1 MYNNFGRDSKRSG
14 SVFIID
20 MDNRDYEVLI
30 SKYYDLDVDTKRK
43 ELFEELDKTKKI
55 LDIVLQFQNNPNS
68 NELVSYTENS
78 SDNESDNLV
87 KVYNNV
93 LMIQESLITYLRDK
107 GY

>member
-1 MYNNFGRDSKRSG
+1 
-14 SVFIID
+14 
-20 MDNRDYEVLI
+20 MDNKDYEVLI
-30 SKYYDLDVDTKRK
+30 SKYCDLDVDSKRR

-55 LDIVLQFQNNPNS
+55 LDIVLQFENNPNS
-68 NELVSYTENS
+68 NELVSYSEGS
-78 SDNESDNLV
+78 SDSESDNLV

>member
-1 MYNNFGRDSKRSG
+1 
-14 SVFIID
+14 

-30 SKYYDLDVDTKRK
+30 SKYYDLDVDKKRK

>member
-1 MYNNFGRDSKRSG
+1 
-14 SVFIID
+14 

-30 SKYYDLDVDTKRK
+30 SKYYDLDVDSKRR

-68 NELVSYTENS
+68 NELVPYTDNS
-78 SDNESDNLV
+78 SDSESDNLV

>member
-1 MYNNFGRDSKRSG
+1 
-14 SVFIID
+14 
-20 MDNRDYEVLI
+20 MDNKDYEILI
-30 SKYYDLDVDTKRK
+30 SKYYDLDVDSKRR

-68 NELVSYTENS
+68 NELVDYTENS
-78 SDNESDNLV
+78 SDSESDNLV
-87 KVYNNV
+87 KLYNNV

>member
-1 MYNNFGRDSKRSG
+1 
-14 SVFIID
+14 

-30 SKYYDLDVDTKRK
+30 SKYYDLDVDSKRR

-68 NELVSYTENS
+68 NELVPYKDNS
-78 SDNESDNLV
+78 SDSESDNLV

>member
-1 MYNNFGRDSKRSG
+1 
-14 SVFIID
+14 

-55 LDIVLQFQNNPNS
+55 LDIVLQFESNPNS
-68 NELVSYTENS
+68 NELVEYTEGS

>member
-1 MYNNFGRDSKRSG
+1 
-14 SVFIID
+14 

-30 SKYYDLDVDTKRK
+30 SKYYDLDVESKRR

-68 NELVSYTENS
+68 NGLVPYTENS
-78 SDNESDNLV
+78 SDSESDNLV